1 MARVRYMYNSR
12 YEILNKHSSPLDI
25 IFLELEGIDIKC
37 LIISS
42 ILKEILQ
49 FYNNEKSHDFN
60 KDSLRTRL
68 RMFVANLLGGPYL
81 IFWKF
86 TQENIVFLCFWIFEM
101 LGTEG
106 TKDTWYIWQ
115 YSPRAENDS

>member
-1 MARVRYMYNSR
+1 MYNSR

-68 RMFVANLLGGPYL
+68 RMFVANLLGGPWGGL
-81 IFWKF
+81 GGIKF
-86 TQENIVFLCFWIFEM
+86 AVLPGLNSRQFSAAPLCAV
-101 LGTEG
+101 
-106 TKDTWYIWQ
+106 D
-115 YSPRAENDS
+115 